1 MSSSKFFVTI
11 ASPLNLPATM
21 PEHASELYAR
31 NVAALLEHMLADG
44 EIVPDL
50 SDEILAACCVT
61 STSDQLTEA
70 R

>member
-1 MSSSKFFVTI
+1 
-11 ASPLNLPATM
+11 M

-44 EIVPDL
+44 VPDL